1 MVTFGADT
9 TGADVVEALK
19 DFVDGKTFV
28 ITGASEGGYGSETA
42 ISLANANP
50 KNIILLARTESK
62 VIPVIEEITNRNP
75 AISVYFV
82 GIDFLDNGSVR
93 EAAEN
98 IRAITDKIDVLINNA
113 GIMAVR
119 NYGLSKDGIESQFAA
134 NYVGHFLLTNLLIK
148 EILAAGNRASIVNVS
163 SLGYQLGE
171 VNLDDPNFKEG
182 KTYNPWHAYGQS
194 KTANILF
201 TYGLAKRLEGKGLAV
216 FALQPGVCMNT
227 KLCVNSKV
235 DDDLLME
242 AYKMAIE
249 RNEGKPLP
257 PQETVTLQQ
266 GAGRILVPAL
276 DQSLQGTS
284 PCFLDENRV
293 VGVRGYATDTEN
305 VEKLWSLS
313 EKLVRQTF
321 IF

>member
-19 DFVDGKTFV
+19 DFVDGKTCTCPTLVV

-216 FALQPGVCMNT
+216 FALQPG
-227 KLCVNSKV
+227 
-235 DDDLLME
+235 
-242 AYKMAIE
+242 
-249 RNEGKPLP
+249 GKPLP